1 MRTHTRTQLKP
12 LKILNYLLFVGLQLE
27 NCNYAVELG
36 KHPAK
41 FSLVGIGGQDLN
53 DGNQTLTLA
62 LVWQL
67 MRRYG
72 TPCYLL
78 KLHFLA
84 VCEPVLAIFR

>member
-1 MRTHTRTQLKP
+1 MK
-12 LKILNYLLFVGLQLE
+12 KLE

-41 FSLVGIGGQDLN
+41 FSLVGIGGQDLD

-67 MRRYG
+67 MKRYG
-72 TPCYLL
+72 TQ
-78 KLHFLA
+78 F
-84 VCEPVLAIFR
+84 

>member
-1 MRTHTRTQLKP
+1 MKP
-12 LKILNYLLFVGLQLE
+12 MGKKSSTICFFVGLQLE

-72 TPCYLL
+72 TQ
-78 KLHFLA
+78 F
-84 VCEPVLAIFR
+84 

>member
-1 MRTHTRTQLKP
+1 M
-12 LKILNYLLFVGLQLE
+12 KIKQMKIFNHSFTFVCLQLE

-72 TPCYLL
+72 VQC
-78 KLHFLA
+78 
-84 VCEPVLAIFR
+84 